1 MTKNKKQKQDWV
13 DVYRI
18 VIGRGYIF
26 FYPGSH
32 KITSGAC
39 DQIILFYLHI
49 YNIIHAIFGKLNISC
64 YSIYYIYKKYDMK
77 FYL

>member
-26 FYPGSH
+26 FYPGNH

-49 YNIIHAIFGKLNISC
+49 YNIIHAIFGKLTYPAIQ
-64 YSIYYIYKKYDMK
+64 YIIYIRSMI
-77 FYL
+77 